1 MRRSDMKFL
10 ELPIQILTIHRDRYQ
25 RELDYIEESGQRI
38 SMLPEVES
46 LEMAIEELNYAI
58 DRLTID
64 QMEFENPTQYGELG
78 LIRRE
83 E

>member
-1 MRRSDMKFL
+1 MKRSDMKFL

-64 QMEFENPTQYGELG
+64 QMEFENPTQYGELR

>member
-1 MRRSDMKFL
+1 MKFL

-64 QMEFENPTQYGELG
+64 QMEFENPTQYGELR

>member
-1 MRRSDMKFL
+1 MKFL

-38 SMLPEVES
+38 STLPEVES

-64 QMEFENPTQYGELG
+64 QMEFENPREFGELRF
-78 LIRRE
+78 IRRE